1 MVSDRS
7 WWWVMGGGKR
17 RRISMNMGWVK
28 MSVRWN
34 RIRMNE
40 GDYAMEYNTRSCF
53 VVVVG
58 RAVTSSK

>member
-1 MVSDRS
+1 
-7 WWWVMGGGKR
+7 
-17 RRISMNMGWVK
+17 MNMGWVK

-34 RIRMNE
+34 RVRMNE